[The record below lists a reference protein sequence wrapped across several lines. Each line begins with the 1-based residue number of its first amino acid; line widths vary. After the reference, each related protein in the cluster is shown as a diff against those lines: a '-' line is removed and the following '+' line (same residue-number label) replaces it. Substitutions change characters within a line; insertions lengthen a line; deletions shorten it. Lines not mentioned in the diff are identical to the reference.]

1 MGEGWYEETEDG
13 EETAPDAEKG
23 EETEHREETMLGVRK
38 SRGVGAQIACEEDD
52 GRRDPRKRGHGVPWW
67 TPSLRAYRVVIDFY
81 PLLACLQP
89 LISCSKIECI

>member
-38 SRGVGAQIACEEDD
+38 SRGVGGANRVRG
-52 GRRDPRKRGHGVPWW
+52 GRR
-67 TPSLRAYRVVIDFY
+67 
-81 PLLACLQP
+81 
-89 LISCSKIECI
+89 

>member
-1 MGEGWYEETEDG
+1 MGEGWYEETVDG

-52 GRRDPRKRGHGVPWW
+52 GRRDPRKREHGVPWW
-67 TPSLRAYRVVIDFY
+67 TPSLRA
-81 PLLACLQP
+81 
-89 LISCSKIECI
+89 